1 MIVLEQLKEQV
12 KAANATTAGA
22 SGERMESDKDEDEEE
37 GRLRKRVIRKSSLWI
52 RCHCQQRLPAGAPL
66 RTLK

>member
-22 SGERMESDKDEDEEE
+22 SGERMKSDKDEDEEE

-52 RCHCQQRLPAGAPL
+52 VAIANNACRLAL
-66 RTLK
+66 L